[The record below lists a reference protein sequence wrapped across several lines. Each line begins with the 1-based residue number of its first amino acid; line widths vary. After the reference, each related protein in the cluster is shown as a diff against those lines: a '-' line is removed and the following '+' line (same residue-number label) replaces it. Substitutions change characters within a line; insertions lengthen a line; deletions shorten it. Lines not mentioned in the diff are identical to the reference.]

1 MFDDR
6 LTSEGDG
13 HSAINKQSF
22 HPAVIQRYGRV
33 QETVHDTAS
42 DPQCDS
48 PADISEDSHS
58 SDTRYSQSITI
69 EGFKALTEEKS
80 AHHPEDLPL
89 GLEGKVLV
97 HCDSKAVTGRRRK
110 SIIANTDDGIEGD
123 EDEVDSNPVPERRSG
138 ADKRLQATKPGP
150 DRSSRQ
156 DASRSPPLHDL
167 VETSSGENADQPFRS
182 TPVSPPSVTVH
193 LSRPRTPS
201 STAVK
206 RYPRDRQRSGNIQTR
221 ALAAPQPS
229 TRNSANRVM
238 QLTQA
243 DIRKQARERE
253 RRHIRDRAYMR
264 FVPGLGL
271 SSGATLAAFDQ
282 DSAYPDEQ
290 RRRPRSKSLGDSESQ
305 LSFFGGHGGQGPSK
319 ADWDEAA
326 ATVAAQVFRDAQ
338 DRVTSRP
345 GPNKMPGFRASALP
359 HFSLDTKFS
368 LVLPKTAGQELSRFV
383 SPFGSDSRGGRGEA
397 NAGDETPVI
406 ESVEFDLG
414 LGKDLDNTI
423 AQALKAAQQQASK
436 VNAAKHVTV
445 KACSQA
451 AVSDNKVASAQDGQ
465 IRGIEGAKSPML
477 VADSVTVASG
487 VVDEMPEMPLP
498 AEAARVLSEA
508 RQAVVN
514 CRASSSSTHKSK
526 TGRKASMGMGLFK
539 ETAEVKTET
548 SEARTKTTKNRTPT
562 IEEENPL
569 QQAKPAD
576 SRVSQ
581 VDKSKEHEL
590 LPQPRQQASEERPH
604 LLGLPMGPRPAVSAA
619 NYESSCKVGFGSVTP
634 TRERERSRL
643 LAHYLTTTSSK
654 PIAGQRDASKFES
667 SPHRSLGI
675 SPLASRQ
682 TSRAASPTVQDSQDD
697 HFGWS
702 SGASWE
708 TSSGISSSEE
718 SDDCDDHI
726 EEDHPTSTLGETLR
740 QHRKHLDA
748 DSFSDSHGSQDGL
761 ARDQQHQR
769 NADIRS
775 DSGARHWN
783 QAGGEMTIPLQ
794 PFNNKVGGHSE
805 IYKFTRRAVCKVSI
819 SLSFLNVAQ
828 LITSTLVMRSPPISL
843 SLIASRLAGKS
854 IL

>member
-13 HSAINKQSF
+13 HLAKNNQSF
-22 HPAVIQRYGRV
+22 HPADVQSYWRV
-33 QETVHDTAS
+33 QETVRGTTP

-48 PADISEDSHS
+48 PVNISEDSHS

-69 EGFKALTEEKS
+69 EGSKAIMKEKS
-80 AHHPEDLPL
+80 VHHSEHLPL
-89 GLEGKVLV
+89 GPEGKVPV
-97 HCDSKAVTGRRRK
+97 HGDSKAVTGRRRK
-110 SIIANTDDGIEGD
+110 SIIANPDDGIEGD
-123 EDEVDSNPVPERRSG
+123 EDEADSNPVQGRRRG
-138 ADKRLQATKPGP
+138 AAETSQVTKAGS

-156 DASRSPPLHDL
+156 DASRSPQPHGP
-167 VETSSGENADQPFRS
+167 VETSFVGNVDQPFRNI
-182 TPVSPPSVTVH
+182 PVSPPSGTVQ

-206 RYPRDRQRSGNIQTR
+206 RYTRDRQRSGNVHTR
-221 ALAAPQPS
+221 AHPTPQPS
-229 TRNSANRVM
+229 SRNSANRVM

-271 SSGATLAAFDQ
+271 SSGTTLAAFDQ

-305 LSFFGGHGGQGPSK
+305 LSYFGGHGGQGPSR

-326 ATVAAQVFRDAQ
+326 ATVAAKVFREAQ

-345 GPNKMPGFRASALP
+345 GPNEMPGVKASALP

-383 SPFGSDSRGGRGEA
+383 SPLGSGRHIGLGEA
-397 NAGDETPVI
+397 SGGDETPVI

-423 AQALKAAQQQASK
+423 AKALKAAQQQASK
-436 VNAAKHVTV
+436 ATTATHVTV
-445 KACSQA
+445 KAGSQA
-451 AVSDNKVASAQDGQ
+451 AVSDKKFASAQDRP
-465 IRGIEGAKSPML
+465 IRGIEGVKSPML
-477 VADSVTVASG
+477 MADSVTVASG

-498 AEAARVLSEA
+498 AEAARVLNEA

-539 ETAEVKTET
+539 ETAEVKTEIN
-548 SEARTKTTKNRTPT
+548 EVRTEPTKNRTPT

-569 QQAKPAD
+569 QQAKPTD
-576 SRVSQ
+576 SRISQ
-581 VDKSKEHEL
+581 VEQPKEDQL
-590 LPQPRQQASEERPH
+590 LSQPRQQASEERPH
-604 LLGLPMGPRPAVSAA
+604 LLRLPMGPRPAVSAA
-619 NYESSCKVGFGSVTP
+619 NYESSRKVGSGSVTP

-643 LAHYLTTTSSK
+643 LAHYLTKTSSK
-654 PIAGQRDASKFES
+654 DIEGQRDASKVES

-682 TSRAASPTVQDSQDD
+682 TSRAASPTIQDSQDD
-697 HFGWS
+697 RFGWS

-718 SDDCDDHI
+718 SDDYDDHI
-726 EEDHPTSTLGETLR
+726 QEDHPSSSLGETMR
-740 QHRKHLDA
+740 QHQKHLDA
-748 DSFSDSHGSQDGL
+748 DLFSDSQGSQNGF
-761 ARDQQHQR
+761 AMDQQHQR
-769 NADIRS
+769 NDDIRS

-819 SLSFLNVAQ
+819 SLNFLECCSADQ
-828 LITSTLVMRSPPISL
+828 LDPADALASPMSPP
-843 SLIASRLAGKS
+843 
-854 IL
+854 